1 MGIDLRTRS
10 SDGWSEEEE
19 WLLSNIPHV
28 TGALSI
34 LGSAFIV
41 YDVAS
46 DRNKWSSTYHRLLF
60 GMGILDFVSS
70 FATSLSTL
78 PMPGESG
85 KYSFGNP
92 AICTVQ
98 GFFVHFNIAS
108 PLYNLSLSIYFFL
121 TIASKWTKGDIKKV
135 EIWLHF
141 LPFLWAF
148 VTALVVLTL
157 EGFNSSKFWCW
168 ISSDLTECGDDTNVG
183 CGRCRH
189 CTNYYRWLFFFG
201 PLAIAFV
208 GITVA
213 MSALVYSV
221 RKTEKNAAKWRPS
234 FISDRIK
241 REGRRTPK
249 TKVSTDS
256 RKLSS
261 NASHSAQ
268 ESESTIRASSS
279 RCEGR
284 RSLRLAST
292 QNGKKA
298 SRMTRAVTR
307 QALRYCL
314 AFYLTWIPATIS
326 RALEFRE
333 DHHYHHY
340 FWVELCH
347 VIFVPMQ
354 GLLNC
359 IVYTEPRLK
368 QWRKDRKDARS
379 RSRMVAERSE
389 RQNREHSDDSIP
401 VERASGDDDSDS
413 EDDDD
418 FDVDEYLR
426 SVDNQLQQ
434 QQAVTTDSM

>member
-1 MGIDLRTRS
+1 MGVDQDL
-10 SDGWSEEEE
+10 
-19 WLLSNIPHV
+19 LLSIIPHV
-28 TGALSI
+28 TGGLSI

-46 DRNKWSSTYHRLLF
+46 DRKKWSSTYHSLLF
-60 GMGILDFVSS
+60 AQGLLDFAGSC
-70 FATSLSTL
+70 ATSVSTL
-78 PMPGESG
+78 PMPRTEQTD
-85 KYSFGNP
+85 YSFGTS
-92 AICTVQ
+92 ATCTAQ

-354 GLLNC
+354 GFTNF
-359 IVYTEPRLK
+359 IVYVEPRVRK
-368 QWRKDRKDARS
+368 WRKERKKAKS
-379 RSRMVAERSE
+379 RAKMVEKSE
-389 RQNREHSDDSIP
+389 RQNRENGDVSIP
-401 VERASGDDDSDS
+401 VERVAGDANVDVGVDDDVDDDDDDDDVDGDDDDDDDDDSDI
-413 EDDDD
+413 DVDV
-418 FDVDEYLR
+418 DVDEYF
-426 SVDNQLQQ
+426 Q
-434 QQAVTTDSM
+434 